1 MGTHSKEANMQA
13 YTVNLTGVQIDTL
26 LAALDI
32 ALNESYKQA
41 DELRYSALCV
51 MLTRVL
57 GR

>member
-1 MGTHSKEANMQA
+1 MQA